1 MSKEQKEKNSDNSSA
16 DEKKDTRKSQKEAGE
31 NFSFLQE
38 TVKTK
43 KKSGKSR
50 VMQYMRNILYGI
62 IFGIFA
68 CCSFFALKPWAEEIF
83 YHDETKVTIPVE
95 DGDTAQDNDS
105 QDDADDLQLSTETAA
120 EHYEEMLDSM
130 YSIAEKAEKSV
141 VIVQATEK
149 GDWTTEAMNLR
160 QSSGVIVGENSREIL
175 VLTDAS
181 ICKEATHWKVTFNG
195 KEESDAALKKQDKN
209 RNIAVFSID
218 KKNVSDA
225 TQKRIE
231 VATFGNSNTCK
242 RGQVVIALGYIFG
255 YDDGLSY
262 GVISSKSQEAVFD
275 DSQCQVLSTN
285 ISLAEGGTGILVNLK
300 GEVLG
305 LIRSDILKDTG
316 SRTANALAISDL
328 KEVLEMLLNGESIP
342 YLGAYGSAVTEEI
355 SEQQN
360 IPIGV
365 YITNVQSDSPA
376 MDAGIQHGDIIQE
389 IKGMT
394 VTGTASYT
402 KAIEKC
408 TVGETIKVCG
418 QRRGSN
424 GYVEVT
430 YNVTIGSKE

>member
-1 MSKEQKEKNSDNSSA
+1 M
-16 DEKKDTRKSQKEAGE
+16 
-31 NFSFLQE
+31 
-38 TVKTK
+38 
-43 KKSGKSR
+43 
-50 VMQYMRNILYGI
+50 
-62 IFGIFA
+62 
-68 CCSFFALKPWAEEIF
+68 
-83 YHDETKVTIPVE
+83 
-95 DGDTAQDNDS
+95 
-105 QDDADDLQLSTETAA
+105 
-120 EHYEEMLDSM
+120 
-130 YSIAEKAEKSV
+130 
-141 VIVQATEK
+141 
-149 GDWTTEAMNLR
+149 
-160 QSSGVIVGENSREIL
+160 
-175 VLTDAS
+175 
-181 ICKEATHWKVTFNG
+181 TFNG

>member
-1 MSKEQKEKNSDNSSA
+1 MKI
-16 DEKKDTRKSQKEAGE
+16 R
-31 NFSFLQE
+31 
-38 TVKTK
+38 
-43 KKSGKSR
+43 
-50 VMQYMRNILYGI
+50 
-62 IFGIFA
+62 
-68 CCSFFALKPWAEEIF
+68 
-83 YHDETKVTIPVE
+83 
-95 DGDTAQDNDS
+95 
-105 QDDADDLQLSTETAA
+105 
-120 EHYEEMLDSM
+120 
-130 YSIAEKAEKSV
+130 
-141 VIVQATEK
+141 
-149 GDWTTEAMNLR
+149 
-160 QSSGVIVGENSREIL
+160 
-175 VLTDAS
+175 
-181 ICKEATHWKVTFNG
+181 
-195 KEESDAALKKQDKN
+195 EESDAALKKQDKN

-305 LIRSDILKDTG
+305 LIRSDVLKDTG

-328 KEVLEMLLNGESIP
+328 K
-342 YLGAYGSAVTEEI
+342 
-355 SEQQN
+355 
-360 IPIGV
+360 
-365 YITNVQSDSPA
+365 VQSDSPA